1 MTTAPQHLPPQHPP
15 RPRRA
20 STSVLAGA
28 ALVTLV
34 LGGLAT
40 VLGSLVV
47 GRSAAYG
54 ALVGTAVVVGVFGLG
69 SLVVDQVAGALPGAS
84 LLVALMTYTLQ
95 VVALAAL
102 FLALSRSGL
111 LEATLDRRWLGA
123 TILAG
128 TFVWLGAHLLLAVR
142 VRIPVYEL
150 PPAADRGSA
159 R

>member
-1 MTTAPQHLPPQHPP
+1 MTTTPQHPP
-15 RPRRA
+15 RPRRRA

-40 VLGSLVV
+40 ALGSLLA
-47 GRSAAYG
+47 GRSASYG
-54 ALVGTAVVVGVFGLG
+54 ALIGTAVVVGVFGLG

-95 VVALAAL
+95 VVAMAAL
-102 FLALSRSGL
+102 FLALSGSGL
-111 LEATLDRRWLGA
+111 LDATLDRRWLGA
-123 TILAG
+123 TIIAG
-128 TFVWLGAHLLLAVR
+128 TFVWLVAHLLLAVR
-142 VRIPVYEL
+142 LRIPVYEL